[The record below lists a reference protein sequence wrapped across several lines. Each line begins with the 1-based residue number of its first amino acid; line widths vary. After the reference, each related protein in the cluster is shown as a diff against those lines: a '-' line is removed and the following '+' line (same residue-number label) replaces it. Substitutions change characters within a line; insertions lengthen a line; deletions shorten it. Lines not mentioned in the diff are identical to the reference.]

1 MKISLTLLF
10 LFLFFCF
17 SSSAQNTTISQD
29 TVNLRGVVIGSNG
42 TPVPHIAVRSQQKRP
57 NGEKIWLGTIT
68 DNDGLFTLNGLMVND
83 TITVDGINYGR
94 QKYYNKGS
102 RLMILILPSE
112 KILDLNSENPIEVTA
127 KRIAPKAIPSINV
140 STNDR
145 PFLFVSQTPEFPGG
159 NERFLLYVK
168 KSLSYPDKA
177 IKNNIEGTVEVA
189 FTVQNDGRL
198 NNFMV
203 QKGIGYGCDEEV
215 LNLLMNSP
223 RWKPGIENGHPVSL
237 KTSVSIKFSL
247 ADQ

>member
-1 MKISLTLLF
+1 MKLFLFLTLLF
-10 LFLFFCF
+10 AF
-17 SSSAQNTTISQD
+17 SIVSSAQNKTISLD
-29 TVNLRGVVIGSNG
+29 TANLRGVVISSSG
-42 TPVPHIAVRSQQKRP
+42 TPVPHIAVRSEQKRP

-68 DNDGLFTLNGLMVND
+68 DDNGQFTLNGIMLND
-83 TITVDGINYGR
+83 TITVDGVNYGR

-102 RLMILILPSE
+102 RLMILVLPSE
-112 KILDLNSENPIEVTA
+112 RVLDLNSENPIEVTA
-127 KRIAPKAIPSINV
+127 KRIIPKAIPSINV

-168 KSLSYPDKA
+168 KKLSYPDKA
-177 IKNNIEGTVEVA
+177 VKNNIEGTVEVA
-189 FTVQNDGRL
+189 FTVQSDGLL

-215 LNLLMNSP
+215 LNLLINSP

-247 ADQ
+247 TDQ